1 MSHGV
6 CLSRV
11 LHFSAVFLSASSLVF
26 PVSPAQ
32 TEGTIKRQADTS
44 QVVRLPF
51 SFFGNNLSKWHLFS
65 QPMHIDWFFLAL
77 FGLPTRGTTFT
88 APHLDRVKAHGERI
102 NKQKLSAKR
111 RSNPRGNL
119 HGFTCLHS
127 PDDPCDG

>member
-6 CLSRV
+6 RLSRV

-51 SFFGNNLSKWHLFS
+51 SFLATISPNGIYFPS
-65 QPMHIDWFFLAL
+65 QCILTGFFLAL

-102 NKQKLSAKR
+102 NK
-111 RSNPRGNL
+111 
-119 HGFTCLHS
+119 
-127 PDDPCDG
+127 

>member
-1 MSHGV
+1 MPHGV
-6 CLSRV
+6 RLSRV

-44 QVVRLPF
+44 QIVRLPF
-51 SFFGNNLSKWHLFS
+51 SFLATISPNGICFPS
-65 QPMHIDWFFLAL
+65 QCILTGFLAL

-102 NKQKLSAKR
+102 NK
-111 RSNPRGNL
+111 
-119 HGFTCLHS
+119 
-127 PDDPCDG
+127 

>member
-6 CLSRV
+6 RLSRV

-65 QPMHIDWFFLAL
+65 QPMHIDWVFYLIWVAHTWDNVY
-77 FGLPTRGTTFT
+77 G
-88 APHLDRVKAHGERI
+88 AP
-102 NKQKLSAKR
+102 
-111 RSNPRGNL
+111 P
-119 HGFTCLHS
+119 
-127 PDDPCDG
+127 

>member
-6 CLSRV
+6 RLSRV

-51 SFFGNNLSKWHLFS
+51 SFWQQSLQMASVFPAN
-65 QPMHIDWFFLAL
+65 AY
-77 FGLPTRGTTFT
+77 
-88 APHLDRVKAHGERI
+88 
-102 NKQKLSAKR
+102 
-111 RSNPRGNL
+111 
-119 HGFTCLHS
+119 
-127 PDDPCDG
+127 